1 MVQAPIVGGQI
12 EVEEEKEVTIHFVGW
27 MMLQHLSLMEVG
39 KPGSRGRERQ
49 IERVAQLIPLEQQ

>member
-1 MVQAPIVGGQI
+1 M
-12 EVEEEKEVTIHFVGW
+12 EEEKEVTIHFVGW